1 LKTDYLKILLIYED
15 TYDKMTT
22 IKDFKDIERR
32 ANQLFL
38 KAIQG
43 NENEM
48 SKRIFQS
55 RGFPILKPSDWLL
68 KQGEMILSYHT
79 FLERLS
85 RQSEALKQN
94 IYKEPCFEYVK
105 FMILN
110 YPETYGET
118 LLKRRQRDFVC
129 DSYKVFLECK

>member
-1 LKTDYLKILLIYED
+1 
-15 TYDKMTT
+15 MTT
-22 IKDFKDIERR
+22 IKDFKDIERK

-55 RGFPILKPSDWLL
+55 RGFLILKPSDWLL

-85 RQSEALKQN
+85 SQSEAFKQN

-105 FMILN
+105 FMIEN
-110 YPETYGET
+110 YPNSYGET